1 MVAWGWGCGPFSH
14 DPTSSGD
21 PQRATFMVA
30 PTFMRITTDVTA
42 LSDFP
47 AIKYFCE
54 ISSFFCHSSSA
65 KIHNVS
71 TP

>member
-1 MVAWGWGCGPFSH
+1 MK
-14 DPTSSGD
+14 
-21 PQRATFMVA
+21 VA

-54 ISSFFCHSSSA
+54 ISSFFCRSSSA
-65 KIHNVS
+65 VIHNVS